1 MESLLEDVDEYADGG
16 MDVYAMKK
24 NSHSAA
30 EKYYDNM
37 RVCFA
42 LWKCV
47 CVCVSVC
54 LRFVQKGRLRCIR
67 IHYRALLTCLRTCM
81 CCLVRTLVCV
91 YVSWY
96 WRPAETR

>member
-47 CVCVSVC
+47 CVCVST
-54 LRFVQKGRLRCIR
+54 LRAEGETAV
-67 IHYRALLTCLRTCM
+67 YPY
-81 CCLVRTLVCV
+81 TL
-91 YVSWY
+91 
-96 WRPAETR
+96 

>member
-16 MDVYAMKK
+16 MDVYAMKT

-47 CVCVSVC
+47 CVCVC
-54 LRFVQKGRLRCIR
+54 
-67 IHYRALLTCLRTCM
+67 
-81 CCLVRTLVCV
+81 VCV
-91 YVSWY
+91 YASCRRGDCGV
-96 WRPAETR
+96 